1 MSPELRTKILISRV
15 DNYTN
20 VMRTTMFVM
29 LGIGATLYFGPGDYS
44 APLMVLTLAITAYGI
59 LAGGVALDDM
69 IALREDMDEDMAATN
84 YGRGVKARNIPMLKM
99 ISTVL
104 IGLVGLAEVLAI
116 LVG

>member
-29 LGIGATLYFGPGDYS
+29 LGIGAALYFGAGDYS

-84 YGRGVKARNIPMLKM
+84 YGKGVKARNIPMLKM

-116 LVG
+116 LIG